1 MKMSTWAHMMGINLE
16 IVMKASN
23 HHKRTTLIFAKRA
36 QRASLLSVI
45 LAPNLTGKASHLL
58 RFRYIQGIKNDKLL
72 EVRSIAGQVLCEAC
86 WKKGNVRAVR
96 P

>member
-1 MKMSTWAHMMGINLE
+1 MGINLE

-23 HHKRTTLIFAKRA
+23 HYKRTALIIAKRA

-58 RFRYIQGIKNDKLL
+58 RFRYIQGIKNDKL
-72 EVRSIAGQVLCEAC
+72 
-86 WKKGNVRAVR
+86 
-96 P
+96 

>member
-1 MKMSTWAHMMGINLE
+1 MMGINLE
-16 IVMKASN
+16 IAILVSAYYKKTA
-23 HHKRTTLIFAKRA
+23 LVFAKNV
-36 QRASLLSVI
+36 QRANSLSVI
-45 LAPNLTGKASHLL
+45 LAPNFTGKASHLL